1 MIALGAML
9 SSARLLTRRGLLGLG
24 AATALG
30 GCVSMRAAS
39 GPAVENAS
47 MGQDAFT
54 MPDGARLPYRAWL
67 PDGRPTAVMLAL
79 HGFNDS
85 RDAWEYSAPVFAA
98 AGVAVYAPDQRGFG
112 AAPGRGLWPGG
123 KALVA
128 DAAEMAR
135 LVRALHPDVPLVL
148 MGESMGAA
156 ALMVLAT
163 GAQAPEGASYVLIAP
178 AVWGRARMNFV
189 LSGALWLVTT
199 VVPGLAVSRAPV
211 AIVASDNREALI
223 RLSTD
228 PLTVLN
234 TRMDALGGL
243 VDLMDMALAAA
254 PRMRAPALFQYGGK
268 DELVPKEATAS
279 TWRALPRRGAVGP
292 RIAYYPNGYH
302 LLLRDL
308 DRTQP
313 IGDIVAWLRDPSA
326 ALPSGADRAAEG
338 WLGTQV

>member
-1 MIALGAML
+1 MIALKAGL
-9 SSARLLTRRGLLGLG
+9 SSARPVSRRGVLGLG
-24 AATALG
+24 AAMALG
-30 GCVSMRAAS
+30 GCVSMRAPV
-39 GPAVENAS
+39 GPAVEAAS
-47 MGQDAFT
+47 MGENAFT

-67 PDGRPTAVMLAL
+67 PDGRPEAVILAL

-98 AGVAVYAPDQRGFG
+98 AGMAVYAPDQRGFG

-123 KALVA
+123 EALVA
-128 DAAEMAR
+128 DAAAMAR
-135 LVRALHPDVPLVL
+135 LVRALHPDVPLVM

-189 LSGALWLVTT
+189 LSGALWLVTA
-199 VVPGLAVSRAPV
+199 VVPGLAVTRAPV

-228 PLTVLN
+228 PLTVRR

-243 VDLMDMALAAA
+243 VDLMDAALA
-254 PRMRAPALFQYGGK
+254 PRMRVPALFQYGGK
-268 DELVPKEATAS
+268 DELVPKEATAA
-279 TWRALPRRGAVGP
+279 TWRALPRGGAV
-292 RIAYYPNGYH
+292 RTAYYPEGYH

-308 DRTQP
+308 DRGRP
-313 IGDIVAWLRDPSA
+313 IGDIVAWLGVPSA
-326 ALPSGADRAAEG
+326 ALPSGAERAAAA
-338 WLGTQV
+338 WLAAQD

>member
-1 MIALGAML
+1 MIAMGAVH
-9 SSARLLTRRGLLGLG
+9 SSSRLASRRGVLGLG
-24 AATALG
+24 VAMALG
-30 GCVSMRAAS
+30 GCVSMRAPR
-39 GPAVENAS
+39 GPAVEDAS
-47 MGQDAFT
+47 MGADAFT
-54 MPDGARLPYRAWL
+54 MADGARLPYRVWL
-67 PDGRPTAVMLAL
+67 PDGRPEAVMLAL

-85 RDAWEYSAPVFAA
+85 RDAWEYSAPVFTA
-98 AGVAVYAPDQRGFG
+98 AGVAVYSPDQRGFG

-123 KALVA
+123 DALVA

-199 VVPGLAVSRAPV
+199 VMPGLAVARAPV
-211 AIVASDNREALI
+211 PIVASNNREALI

-228 PLTVLN
+228 PLTVRH

-243 VDLMDMALAAA
+243 VDLMDAALAAA
-254 PRMRAPALFQYGGK
+254 PRMRVPALFQYGGK

-279 TWRALPRRGAVGP
+279 TWRALPRGGGP
-292 RIAYYPNGYH
+292 RMAYYPDGYH

-308 DRTQP
+308 DRARP

-326 ALPSGADRAAEG
+326 ALPSGADRAAEA
-338 WLGTQV
+338 WLRAQA